1 MTVKQIKMHL
11 AKLEVLT
18 AEQQKAVKGGRG
30 RGHGRGRGRDRNRD
44 GNGVDDT
51 TTAAADPGCP
61 PDYEE

>member
-30 RGHGRGRGRDRNRD
+30 RGHGRGRGRNR
-44 GNGVDDT
+44 GTNGVDDT